1 MKYLL
6 IAGEASGDLHASR
19 LIAAI
24 KRRDPAARFAII
36 GGDLMA
42 REAATEPRIHYREM
56 AYMGFSAVVAHLPAV
71 MRNMRIAKRLL
82 HDEKPDVFIPVDY
95 PSFNLRIA
103 AEAARLGIPVD
114 YYISPK
120 LWAWKSWR
128 IKAIRRLVRNVLCIL
143 PFEPAWYAA
152 RGYASARYVGNPTVE
167 ELRRALAEAPSRKE
181 FLEAHRLRD
190 HRIIALLPGSR
201 RSEIKANLPIMD
213 AVARTFPQ
221 YTIVVGA
228 APGIDDDFYAP
239 LTKFKVVRD
248 ATHALL
254 AHSHAALV
262 TSGTATLEAAVARV
276 PQVALYRSNGSK
288 LTYDIMS
295 RVLKIDFVT
304 LPNLIA
310 GREVIPEMLLHRC
323 TAEAVAEK
331 LRALTP
337 DNSPSR
343 AAMLQGYDEIAR
355 ILGDSDAAD
364 TAAAII
370 LSSTANSNPKP
381 ALK

>member
-19 LIAAI
+19 LIAAL
-24 KRRDPAARFAII
+24 RSRDPEARFVII

-42 REAATEPRIHYREM
+42 GEAHSEPRIHYREM
-56 AYMGFSAVVAHLPAV
+56 AYMGFSSVVAHLPSV
-71 MRNMRIAKRLL
+71 VRNMRIAKRLL
-82 HDEKPDVFIPVDY
+82 RDESPDVFIPVDY

-103 AEAARLGIPVD
+103 AEASRLGIPVD

-143 PFEPAWYAA
+143 PFEPEWYAK
-152 RGYASARYVGNPTVE
+152 RGYAGACYVGNPTVE
-167 ELRRALAEAPSRKE
+167 ELRRTLADAPSRKE

-221 YTIVVGA
+221 YTIVVAA

-248 ATHALL
+248 ATHILL
-254 AHSHAALV
+254 AHAHAALV

-288 LTYDIMS
+288 ITYDIMS
-295 RVLKIDFVT
+295 RVLKIDYVT

-310 GREVIPEMLLHRC
+310 GHEVIPEMLLHNC
-323 TAEAVAEK
+323 NPETVAEK
-331 LRALTP
+331 LRTLTP
-337 DNSPSR
+337 DNSEAR
-343 AAMLQGYDEIAR
+343 AAMLSGYDEIAN
-355 ILGDSDAAD
+355 ILGDNDAAD
-364 TAAAII
+364 TAAEII
-370 LSSTANSNPKP
+370 LSSSATSNPTPTEK
-381 ALK
+381 